1 MKTIR
6 MLVLGGMALLACSA
20 VRAQSDPK
28 PKVYALVSAI
38 GSEITYVRQR
48 QQTGTHLPPYR
59 RYTLPV
65 PDASVDTMVLRGLDR
80 AVAQED
86 PDSKR
91 IYLRLAPEEVRGVLP
106 YKRGDVLAGKV
117 AAALDRMPERGE
129 WDRIILVTP
138 RYVGGAREGMGEKL
152 HGIGIY
158 VQPLGRN
165 VAGNVDSDLET
176 ATDPDTVSPSG
187 EKSTSYKYVAPY
199 FYAQIWILD
208 AKTMQVLETRERY
221 DFQRLYDPKST
232 AIDVAKQIPVE
243 QLAELVERF
252 VERASS
258 HALNESI
265 GEVIVKEPRII
276 DPRNK

>member
-1 MKTIR
+1 MKTLR
-6 MLVLGGMALLACSA
+6 ALLAAGVASLACA
-20 VRAQSDPK
+20 GALAQAPK

-38 GSEITYVRQR
+38 GSELSYVRQR

-65 PDASVDTMVLRGLDR
+65 PDESVDTAVLRGLDR

-91 IYLRLAPEEVRGVLP
+91 IYLRLNPEEVRGVLP
-106 YKRGDVLAGKV
+106 YRRGEVIAGKV
-117 AAALDRMPERGE
+117 AAALDRMPERRD

-138 RYVGGAREGMGEKL
+138 RYVGGSREGLGEKL

-165 VAGNVDSDLET
+165 IAGNVDSEIET
-176 ATDPDTVSPSG
+176 AANPDTVSPDG
-187 EKSTSYKYVAPY
+187 EKSTSYRYVAPY
-199 FYAQIWILD
+199 FYAQIWVLD

-221 DFQRLYDPKST
+221 DFQRLYDPNST
-232 AIDVAKQIPVE
+232 AIDVARQIPVE
-243 QLAELVERF
+243 KLAELLEKF

-258 HALNESI
+258 RALNESI
-265 GEVIVKEPRII
+265 GEVIVKEPKVVN
-276 DPRNK
+276 PATTE